1 MAEEAIGRRSL
12 AALCVLANLASEVS
26 SSKKRL
32 GKVNTS
38 PVDGFWRPDFAGA
51 PHGEQCHCSSRKS
64 GRSASAPALARQPF
78 SRQTAHR
85 RLSGAHRDRSQ
96 SHRQWLAVTAP
107 AGRAYAVERVR
118 PTCRAAPRCCQTK
131 QVPKKGVEGRRR
143 EARRR
148 PKKLRFISRGQK
160 ALAHPSLLPLN
171 RTVSPRHMLSSR
183 ESARE
188 EAENSRHES
197 RVTYE
202 VCVVSRCAGRCVGV
216 CAPRSF
222 ATKNELCAST
232 V

>member
-1 MAEEAIGRRSL
+1 ML
-12 AALCVLANLASEVS
+12 LHL
-26 SSKKRL
+26 
-32 GKVNTS
+32 
-38 PVDGFWRPDFAGA
+38 PVGL
-51 PHGEQCHCSSRKS
+51 S
-64 GRSASAPALARQPF
+64 

-85 RLSGAHRDRSQ
+85 RLSGAHNDRSQ

>member
-1 MAEEAIGRRSL
+1 MSILAPWTASGGWLSPEIYMVISAIAHLGRAEDRQVLLHLTISL
-12 AALCVLANLASEVS
+12 S
-26 SSKKRL
+26 
-32 GKVNTS
+32 
-38 PVDGFWRPDFAGA
+38 
-51 PHGEQCHCSSRKS
+51 
-64 GRSASAPALARQPF
+64 

-160 ALAHPSLLPLN
+160 ALAHPSLLPLKKRMVVLHFVHVY
-171 RTVSPRHMLSSR
+171 RTVLYGTYVRGFRLYCTPSPRIL
-183 ESARE
+183 EYCTVTAFCVAEAGARGG
-188 EAENSRHES
+188 
-197 RVTYE
+197 RVP
-202 VCVVSRCAGRCVGV
+202 CVPG
-216 CAPRSF
+216 
-222 ATKNELCAST
+222 
-232 V
+232 